1 MRKINAQQ
9 AADTAARYVEAASPD
24 EVDDGGPAAAAAAV
38 GEGSVH
44 EQRVVEGRV
53 TCSEGNGDG
62 GGKRGALG
70 WSKRLRDGVHV
81 AGKTGYGQDVG
92 GLAVALAPR
101 VAAWYVLQKGICCLR
116 S

>member
-1 MRKINAQQ
+1 MRKINAKQ
-9 AADTAARYVEAASPD
+9 AADTAARHGGAASPD

-38 GEGSVH
+38 GEGSMH